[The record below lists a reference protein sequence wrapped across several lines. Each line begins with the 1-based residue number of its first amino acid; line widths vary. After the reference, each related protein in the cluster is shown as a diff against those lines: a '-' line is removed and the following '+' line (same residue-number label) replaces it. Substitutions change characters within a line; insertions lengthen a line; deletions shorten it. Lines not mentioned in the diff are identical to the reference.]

1 MNSKISKVVF
11 SGIAIFLLCLN
22 SFSSNNEKVT
32 VRVEFNGASHNIEKQ
47 VIFEDGLSAL
57 EALMYVAKIQT
68 HPVNDKYVF
77 VDVINDIE
85 SVKGKNAWYFMVN
98 GKPSQTLAI
107 NCNLA
112 AGDTITW
119 IYKQDVCSKTI
130 ESKEPCSEDFGL

>member
-1 MNSKISKVVF
+1 MNNKISKIFF

-22 SFSSNNEKVT
+22 SFSSNNEEVT
-32 VRVEFNGASHNIEKQ
+32 VIVEFNGASHNIEKQ

-57 EALMYVAKIQT
+57 DALMYVTKLQT

-77 VDVINDIE
+77 VDVINNIANA
-85 SVKGKNAWYFMVN
+85 KGKNAWYFMVN

-112 AGDTITW
+112 KGDVVKW
-119 IYKQDVCSKTI
+119 IYKKDVCSKTI
-130 ESKEPCSEDFGL
+130 ETKEPCPDNFGM